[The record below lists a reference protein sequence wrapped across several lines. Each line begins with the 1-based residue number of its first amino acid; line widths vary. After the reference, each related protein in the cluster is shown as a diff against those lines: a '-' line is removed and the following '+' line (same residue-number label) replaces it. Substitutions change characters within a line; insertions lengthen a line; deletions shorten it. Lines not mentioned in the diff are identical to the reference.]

1 MSAQIKTYDTQTNS
15 TPAGKEPTTPQARKV
30 MEFIQL
36 LMQDLHPRDFD
47 VRLWDGSLWKAQ
59 AGQPT
64 NFTLVINSPGAL
76 KRMLRPPVDISLGE
90 SYAFGDYDVEGD
102 YYAFIARL
110 GVFGHTKLTLTHKLK
125 YLGLPSDA
133 AATTANLAAQLP
145 SGEHSKSRD
154 KAAIQFHYDLSNEFY
169 QLWLDEQ
176 MLYSC
181 AYYQTHDQVLEKAQ
195 WHKLDHICRKLNLKP
210 GQKMLDIGCGWGA
223 LVMHAAQHYGVQ
235 AYGITLSNNQAALG
249 LERVK
254 QRGLED
260 KVRIEVRDYRDVEDN
275 QFDAVSSIGM
285 AEHVGT
291 AMLPTYFQKT
301 YDLLKM
307 GGVFLNHA
315 ISLQPQHIPPARP
328 TFIKKYIFPD
338 SEMQPIGDT
347 LNVAENVGF
356 EVRDVESLREHY
368 AMTLRE
374 WQRRLE
380 ANAPQARSIVGIERY
395 RMWQMY
401 LAASAWF
408 FESGRRTIYQSLL
421 FKGKD
426 EASGLPLTRKA
437 WYA

>member
-1 MSAQIKTYDTQTNS
+1 MSALTKSYDAPSS
-15 TPAGKEPTTPQARKV
+15 THPVAPQTPQGKQV
-30 MEFIQL
+30 LEFLQTV
-36 LMQDLHPRDFD
+36 MQDVSPRDFS
-47 VRLWDGSLWKAQ
+47 VRLWDGTVWPAQ
-59 AGQPT
+59 DGCEER
-64 NFTLVINSPGAL
+64 FTLILNSAGAL
-76 KRMLRPPVDISLGE
+76 KRMLRPPLDISLGE
-90 SYAFGDYDVEGD
+90 CYAFGDYDVEGD

-110 GVFGHTKLTLTHKLK
+110 GVFGHMKLPLSLKLK
-125 YLGLPSDA
+125 YLGLPSDNA
-133 AATTANLAAQLP
+133 KNSGNFAAQLP
-145 SGEHSKSRD
+145 SGEHSKRRD
-154 KAAIQFHYDLSNEFY
+154 MAAIQYHYDLSNEFY

-181 AYYQTHDQVLEKAQ
+181 AYYQTHDQSLEKAQ
-195 WHKLDHICRKLNLKP
+195 WHKLDHICRKLRLKP

-223 LVMHAAQHYGVQ
+223 LVMHAAEHYGVQ

-249 LERVK
+249 IERMK
-254 QRGLED
+254 KRGLEG

-291 AMLPTYFQKT
+291 ALLPTYFQKM
-301 YDLLKM
+301 YDVLKT
-307 GGVFLNHA
+307 GGVCLNHA

-347 LNVAENVGF
+347 LNVAERVGF

-380 ANAPQARSIVGIERY
+380 ANQGKAKSFVGEERY

-426 EASGLPLTRKA
+426 EASGLPLTRKD

>member
-1 MSAQIKTYDTQTNS
+1 M
-15 TPAGKEPTTPQARKV
+15 
-30 MEFIQL
+30 
-36 LMQDLHPRDFD
+36 
-47 VRLWDGSLWKAQ
+47 
-59 AGQPT
+59 
-64 NFTLVINSPGAL
+64 
-76 KRMLRPPVDISLGE
+76 
-90 SYAFGDYDVEGD
+90 
-102 YYAFIARL
+102 
-110 GVFGHTKLTLTHKLK
+110 
-125 YLGLPSDA
+125 
-133 AATTANLAAQLP
+133 
-145 SGEHSKSRD
+145 
-154 KAAIQFHYDLSNEFY
+154 AAIQYHYDLSNEFY

-181 AYYQTHDQVLEKAQ
+181 AYYQTHDQSLEKAQ
-195 WHKLDHICRKLNLKP
+195 CHKLDHICRKLRLKP

-223 LVMHAAQHYGVQ
+223 LVMHAAEHYGVQ

-249 LERVK
+249 IERMK
-254 QRGLED
+254 KRGLEG

-291 AMLPTYFQKT
+291 ALLPTYFQKM
-301 YDLLKM
+301 YDVLKT
-307 GGVFLNHA
+307 GGVCLNHA

-347 LNVAENVGF
+347 LNVAERVGF

-380 ANAPQARSIVGIERY
+380 ANQGKAKSFVGEERY

-426 EASGLPLTRKA
+426 EASGLPLTRKD

>member
-1 MSAQIKTYDTQTNS
+1 MSALTKSYAIPTSTQPVAPQSPQGKQVLEFLQI
-15 TPAGKEPTTPQARKV
+15 V
-30 MEFIQL
+30 
-36 LMQDLHPRDFD
+36 MQDVSPRDFD
-47 VRLWDGSLWKAQ
+47 VRLWDGTCWPAESGSTAQ
-59 AGQPT
+59 
-64 NFTLVINSPGAL
+64 FTLVLNSAGSL
-76 KRMLRPPVDISLGE
+76 KRMLRPPLDISLGE
-90 SYAFGDYDVEGD
+90 CYAFGDYDVEGD

-110 GVFGHTKLTLTHKLK
+110 GVFGHMKLPLSLKLK
-125 YLGLPSDA
+125 YLALPSD
-133 AATTANLAAQLP
+133 TAKTSNNLAAQLP
-145 SGEHSKSRD
+145 SGEHSKRRD
-154 KAAIQFHYDLSNEFY
+154 MAAIQYHYDLSNEFY

-181 AYYQTHDQVLEKAQ
+181 AYYQTHDQSLEKAQ
-195 WHKLDHICRKLNLKP
+195 WHKLDHICRKLRLKP

-223 LVMHAAQHYGVQ
+223 LVMHAAEHYGVQ
-235 AYGITLSNNQAALG
+235 AYGITLSNNQAALAT
-249 LERVK
+249 ERVK
-254 QRGLED
+254 KRGLEG

-291 AMLPTYFQKT
+291 ALLPTYFQKM
-301 YDLLKM
+301 YDVLKM
-307 GGVFLNHA
+307 GGTCLNHA

-347 LNVAENVGF
+347 LNVAERVGF

-380 ANAPQARSIVGIERY
+380 ANQGKAKSFVGEERY

-426 EASGLPLTRKA
+426 EASGLPLTRKD